1 MERLKD
7 ETSTNL
13 YVEGLPLQIDEPVCT
28 YEDSFCSVLKYLP
41 LET

>member
-13 YVEGLPLQIDEPVCT
+13 YVEGLPLSIDEPVRV
-28 YEDSFCSVLKYLP
+28 YDRPFLYHEMYSP
-41 LET
+41 AQI